1 MQQENASMKKYV
13 LWFLITYVAC
23 SAIIGAVLIYF
34 NIDSNSP
41 WVLITF
47 ISAMVSVQIFI
58 KDHGRIP
65 TKKETWSATW
75 GSWLSSMALT
85 IIIVILVI
93 TWVFYDTYG
102 QISMVDIK
110 NEASALPIS
119 LNAIYAIS
127 VVVAILFLGI
137 TRLAYG
143 ISNKIYSKKINATSK
158 L

>member
-65 TKKETWSATW
+65 TKKETWPATL
-75 GSWLSSMALT
+75 GSWLSSMVLT
-85 IIIVILVI
+85 IIIVILGI
-93 TWVFYDTYG
+93 AWIFYDAYG
-102 QISMVDIK
+102 QVSIVDIK
-110 NEASALPIS
+110 NEASALPIN
-119 LNAIYAIS
+119 LNAVYALS
-127 VVVAILFLGI
+127 VVMAILFLGI

-143 ISNKIYSKKINATSK
+143 ISNIIHSKKINAAS
-158 L
+158 